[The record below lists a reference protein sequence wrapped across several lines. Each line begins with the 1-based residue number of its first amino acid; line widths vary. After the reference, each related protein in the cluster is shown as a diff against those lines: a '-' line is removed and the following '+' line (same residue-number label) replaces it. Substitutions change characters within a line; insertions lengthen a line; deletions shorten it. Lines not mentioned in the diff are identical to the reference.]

1 MKKLTHWLTV
11 DTIFRIFLWYQ
22 LNTWIAFKELFY
34 SCLNLLDKAV
44 IKAYFICNI
53 VKLYVQRRFQ
63 KFKLWNTG
71 YNIKLKKIAHFGYRD
86 QAFKINNIHR
96 TVTIS
101 RYISYTAM
109 RPLQISTLLSLTRL
123 CAPFKYQPF
132 FLLHGHAPHLNINP
146 FFSYTAMRPL
156 QISTLLSLTRLCA
169 PSNTNPSFSY
179 TDMHPPSN
187 TKPTFSYTA
196 MRPFKYQPCFLL
208 QLSTTKVAENKFN
221 LFDCVFDNNINK
233 INLTY
238 LK

>member
-34 SCLNLLDKAV
+34 SCLNLLNKAV

-63 KFKLWNTG
+63 EFKLWNTA
-71 YNIKLKKIAHFGYRD
+71 YNLKLKKISHFGYRD
-86 QAFKINNIHR
+86 QAFKIKNIHR

-109 RPLQISTLLSLTRL
+109 RLLQISTLLSLTRI
-123 CAPFKYQPF
+123 CTP
-132 FLLHGHAPHLNINP
+132 
-146 FFSYTAMRPL
+146 
-156 QISTLLSLTRLCA
+156 
-169 PSNTNPSFSY
+169 
-179 TDMHPPSN
+179 PPSN

-208 QLSTTKVAENKFN
+208 QLSTTKVAENKFH

-238 LK
+238 LKQNWIIINFKVDILNCNIGK